1 MRIQL
6 TRQERMGENGKGLL
20 RLLQNESLPLID
32 LFIREA
38 IQNSLDATLDNKK
51 ETIIDVGVSE
61 FKTEDLAKY
70 FGGAE
75 EILVNRYSNTNPKAI
90 YLSDKNTSGLT
101 GAIRDEENSDLY
113 NSKIYK
119 LIYGISMN
127 QTKSGAGG
135 SWGLGK
141 TSFFRLGNGIVI
153 YYTRVQLDN
162 GEYEERMA
170 ASLIEDSTKED
181 ALLKDNTRG
190 LAWWG
195 FKESGKDEYDETYP
209 ITNKDEIHGIL
220 RVLGV
225 EPYKNNET
233 GTTVLIPFIDE
244 KRINSHDIAYEENE
258 KTARNWWEDSLS
270 ERIEMAIQK
279 WYGIRILNKDYQDK
293 YGPYLNIS
301 INGKP
306 FLPKDFQTIFQKL
319 RELYSYA
326 LRSENDPKIGNQ
338 ADGFWV
344 KTIQINRMALS
355 KSSQKIVGDLAF
367 TTLNKEELSMLAP
380 DNEPHPLSLF
390 GQTTTNEIK
399 ELNSKIIAYTRKPA
413 MIVDYDID
421 GIWTQNVPSFED
433 RIILGIFV
441 PRSGEVLHED
451 FQEELYYLDDYLR
464 KSENADHASWVDV
477 TVNNKRATIVS
488 RIKGNVAKS
497 LNEEFSDDVESSK
510 GSKSSALG
518 RKLGNIILPSFKK
531 GTSGQPPINTTGGGG
546 NPGKRKRRINYSLEK
561 QERINENVIL
571 LYNSIELQ
579 SEIDFEMSI
588 DINMGN
594 QIFSHEKW
602 IKDMEKPYPF
612 TIKNV
617 NVQQIADEN
626 NKLIENDLLTNF
638 FVQNKVTFLNSSL
651 DPIQVKVMLEV
662 EINDLSI
669 LPAIQVKEVKK

>member
-38 IQNSLDATLDNKK
+38 IQNSLDATLEDKK

-75 EILVNRYSNTNPKAI
+75 GILVNRYSDTNPKAI

-195 FKESGKDEYDETYP
+195 FKESSKDEYDETYP
-209 ITNKDEIHGIL
+209 ITNEDEIHGIL

-233 GTTVLIPFIDE
+233 GTTVLIPFINE
-244 KRINSHDIAYEENE
+244 ERINSHDIAYEENE
-258 KTARNWWEDSLS
+258 KKDRNWWEDSLS

-326 LRSENDPKIGNQ
+326 LRSESDPKIGNQ

-399 ELNSKIIAYTRKPA
+399 ELNSKIIAYTRKPG

-421 GIWTQNVPSFED
+421 GIWTQNVPNFED

-497 LNEEFSDDVESSK
+497 LNEEFSDDIESSK

-518 RKLGNIILPSFKK
+518 RKLGNMILPSFKK
-531 GTSGQPPINTTGGGG
+531 GASGQPPINTTGGDR
-546 NPGKRKRRINYSLEK
+546 NPTKRRRRINYSLEK
-561 QERINENVIL
+561 QERISENVIL

-579 SEIDFEMSI
+579 SEVDFELSI

-602 IKDMEKPYPF
+602 KKDMEKPYPF

-617 NVQQIADEN
+617 SIQQITDEN
-626 NKLIENDLLTNF
+626 NKLIETELLTNF
-638 FVQNKVTFLNSSL
+638 FVQNKATFLNSSL
-651 DPIQVKVMLEV
+651 DPIRVKVMLEV
-662 EINDLSI
+662 EINDFSI
-669 LPAIQVKEVKK
+669 LPAIQLKEVKK

>member
-38 IQNSLDATLDNKK
+38 IQNSLDATLENKK

-75 EILVNRYSNTNPKAI
+75 ETLVNRYSNTKPKVI

-153 YYTRVQLDN
+153 YYTRVRLDT
-162 GEYEERMA
+162 GEYEDRMA

-181 ALLKDNTRG
+181 ALLKGNTRG

-195 FKESGKDEYDETYP
+195 FKESNKDEYDETYP
-209 ITNKDEIHGIL
+209 VTNQDEIHGIL
-220 RVLGV
+220 RTLGV
-225 EPYKNNET
+225 KPYKNDET

-244 KRINSHDIAYEENE
+244 NRINSHDIAYEENE
-258 KTARNWWEDSLS
+258 KVASNWWENTLS
-270 ERIEMAIQK
+270 GRIEMAVQK
-279 WYGIRILNKDYQDK
+279 WYGIRILNKDYQEK

-326 LRSENDPKIGNQ
+326 LRSESDPKIGNQ
-338 ADGFWV
+338 ADDFWV
-344 KTIQINRMALS
+344 KNIQINRMALS
-355 KSSQKIVGDLAF
+355 ISSQKIVGDLAF
-367 TTLNKEELSMLAP
+367 TTLNKEDLSMLAP

-390 GQTTTNEIK
+390 GQTNSNELK

-421 GIWTQNVPSFED
+421 GIWTQNVPHFED
-433 RIILGIFV
+433 KIILGIFV
-441 PRSGEVLHED
+441 PRSEEVLHED
-451 FQEELYYLDDYLR
+451 FQEELHYLDDYLR

-518 RKLGNIILPSFKK
+518 RKLGNLILPSFKK
-531 GTSGQPPINTTGGGG
+531 GISGQPPITTIDVGDGLA
-546 NPGKRKRRINYSLEK
+546 KQKRRINYTLEK
-561 QERINENVIL
+561 YERISRNVIL
-571 LYNSIELQ
+571 LHNSIELQ
-579 SEIDFEMSI
+579 GEVDFEMSI

-612 TIKNV
+612 TIRNV
-617 NVQQIADEN
+617 NIHQILNESN
-626 NKLIENDLLTNF
+626 EIIEPDFLTNF
-638 FVQNKVTFLNSSL
+638 FVQNKVTFLNTSL
-651 DPIQVKVMLEV
+651 VPIRVRVTLEV

-669 LPAIQVKEVKK
+669 LPTIQVKEVKK